1 MTRLLRKHSLSRSAC
16 LSEAVHRISL
26 RTSGKQSSTLLK
38 LSTEREKSRQV
49 DKAVTEATRFPLV
62 NRQIS
67 EKRNVAKHH
76 TKDKRIIIIDNVQL
90 RKKEKNK
97 NHRTSRFSY
106 FSLPVEKYN
115 LEKGKL
121 LHRTYKAWCPNNRHQ
136 GTHFDG
142 LGLFMSHYAAFE
154 CMGKVALLL
163 KYYGP
168 LLLASYV
175 DMPAQRN
182 KMLTM
187 LT

>member
-67 EKRNVAKHH
+67 EKRNVAKHQ

-90 RKKEKNK
+90 RKKEKIK
-97 NHRTSRFSY
+97 TTEPQGSVTLV
-106 FSLPVEKYN
+106 SLWRNIIWKKGNCCTGLKKPGAQTTDTKEHTLMGWVCLCHIMLPLN
-115 LEKGKL
+115 AWGKL
-121 LHRTYKAWCPNNRHQ
+121 
-136 GTHFDG
+136 
-142 LGLFMSHYAAFE
+142 HY
-154 CMGKVALLL
+154 
-163 KYYGP
+163 Y
-168 LLLASYV
+168 
-175 DMPAQRN
+175 
-182 KMLTM
+182 
-187 LT
+187 